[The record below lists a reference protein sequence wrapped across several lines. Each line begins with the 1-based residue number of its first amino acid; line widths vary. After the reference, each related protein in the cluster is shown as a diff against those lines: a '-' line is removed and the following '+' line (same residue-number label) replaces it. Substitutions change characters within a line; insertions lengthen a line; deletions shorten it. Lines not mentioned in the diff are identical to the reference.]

1 MQAKI
6 AIELIDTYS
15 MIFDSHL
22 TLAHKYWNIC
32 GKEGGTF
39 VDATCGNGR
48 DSLYLAKT
56 FLTPNSGKLFCID
69 IQSEA
74 IEATQ
79 NLLSKS
85 LFPTV
90 LDRISYRL
98 TCHTD
103 IEFLPPNID
112 VFVYNLGY
120 LPGGDKSLTT
130 NSETTLLSLK
140 KAMEY
145 LSPTGIISIMSYPGH
160 DAGKVELD
168 SLLGF
173 VSSLPSKYI
182 VGRHQWIN
190 RFRSP
195 ELFLIRQKTY

>member
-1 MQAKI
+1 
-6 AIELIDTYS
+6 

-32 GKEGGTF
+32 GKKGGTF
-39 VDATCGNGR
+39 VDATSGNGR
-48 DSLYLAKT
+48 DSLYLAKN
-56 FLTPNSGKLFCID
+56 FLTSQSGKLFCID
-69 IQSEA
+69 IQSKA

-79 NLLSKS
+79 NLLSRS
-85 LFPTV
+85 LSAAV
-90 LDRISYRL
+90 LDRISYHL

-112 VFVYNLGY
+112 IFVYNLGY

-130 NSETTLLSLK
+130 NSQTTLLSLK
-140 KAMEY
+140 KAMKY
-145 LSPTGIISIMSYPGH
+145 LNPNGIISIMSYPGH
-160 DAGKVELD
+160 DRGKIELD

-173 VSSLPSKYI
+173 VSSLPYKYI

-195 ELFLIRQKTY
+195 ELFLIRQKIC